1 MAKDL
6 LIFIKLIFIL
16 TLIKR
21 DYADGGETVSMKKS
35 LSSRFLFTWESNEEE
50 LCLKT
55 LNAVIRF
62 SFIFGDLRLLTDGYT
77 ITIVF
82 KLQLV
87 IC

>member
-35 LSSRFLFTWESNEEE
+35 LSNRFLFTWESNREEQE
-50 LCLKT
+50 LE
-55 LNAVIRF
+55 VIIGSYGDSVFSLLCASVMTSGARF
-62 SFIFGDLRLLTDGYT
+62 
-77 ITIVF
+77 VKA
-82 KLQLV
+82 KLGLS
-87 IC
+87 